1 MLNDTK
7 TGWVAGCQFIKDR
20 LPIHIIGREPMPV
33 LIHGREYKTVAERVT
48 EIHTTNK
55 DKPLSIETD
64 LVSWNEGVV
73 IFKATVTTGG
83 GIFTGYAYEHEGSSQ
98 INKTSALENCE
109 TSSIGRAV
117 AAAGYSGTE
126 YASANEVQN
135 AINQQK
141 NDEFKGAV
149 TTAPKPL
156 NKVYKQMLEYLA
168 THKDH
173 TVLSKS
179 QKEKITT
186 LVGKTLSMRDKNV
199 IEKYHDNVMN
209 LVSEHEARAK
219 SQTIKGE

>member
-1 MLNDTK
+1 
-7 TGWVAGCQFIKDR
+7 
-20 LPIHIIGREPMPV
+20 MPV
-33 LIHGREYKTVAERVT
+33 LIHGKEYKTVAERVT

-64 LVSWNEGVV
+64 LVSWTEGIVV
-73 IFKATVTTGG
+73 FKATVTTGS

-135 AINQQK
+135 AVTQQQ
-141 NDEFKGAV
+141 NDEFKGNNTV
-149 TTAPKPL
+149 APKPL
-156 NKVYKQMLEYLA
+156 TKMYKDMLTEL
-168 THKDH
+168 TKHKNH
-173 TVLSKS
+173 TALNKS

-186 LVGKTLSMRDKNV
+186 LVSTTLSMKDKHT
-199 IEKYHDNVMN
+199 IEQYHDNVLN

-219 SQTIKGE
+219 SETITKEK

>member
-1 MLNDTK
+1 
-7 TGWVAGCQFIKDR
+7 
-20 LPIHIIGREPMPV
+20 MPV
-33 LIHGREYKTVAERVT
+33 LIHGKEYKTVAERVT
-48 EIHTTNK
+48 EIHKTNK
-55 DKPLSIETD
+55 GKALSIETN
-64 LVSWNEGVV
+64 LVSWTEGVV

-83 GIFTGYAYEHEGSSQ
+83 GVFTGYAYEHEGSSQ

-135 AINQQK
+135 AVNQQQ
-141 NDEFKGAV
+141 NDEFKGNSTV
-149 TTAPKPL
+149 TPKPL
-156 NKVYKQMLEYLA
+156 TKMYKDMITEL
-168 THKDH
+168 TKHKDH

-186 LVGKTLSMRDKNV
+186 LVSTTLSMRDKDT
-199 IEKYHDNVMN
+199 IEKYHDITLN

-219 SQTIKGE
+219 SKTIKEKTNGN

>member
-1 MLNDTK
+1 
-7 TGWVAGCQFIKDR
+7 
-20 LPIHIIGREPMPV
+20 MPV
-33 LIHGREYKTVAERVT
+33 TIHGKEYKTVAERVT

-64 LVSWNEGVV
+64 LVSWAEGVV

-83 GIFTGYAYEHEGSSQ
+83 GVFTGYAYEHEGSSQ

-135 AINQQK
+135 AISQQK
-141 NDEFKGAV
+141 NDNFQSK
-149 TTAPKPL
+149 TTVAPKPL
-156 NKVYKQMLEYLA
+156 TKMYKDMLTEL
-168 THKDH
+168 TKHKNH
-173 TVLSKS
+173 TALNKS

-186 LVGKTLSMRDKNV
+186 LVSTTLSMKDKHT
-199 IEKYHDNVMN
+199 IEQYHDNVLN
-209 LVSEHEARAK
+209 LVAEHEARAK
-219 SQTIKGE
+219 SETITKEK

>member
-1 MLNDTK
+1 
-7 TGWVAGCQFIKDR
+7 
-20 LPIHIIGREPMPV
+20 MPV
-33 LIHGREYKTVAERVT
+33 LIHGKEYKTVAERVT

-64 LVSWNEGVV
+64 LVSWSDGVV

-83 GIFTGYAYEHEGSSQ
+83 GIFTGYAYEREGASQ

-135 AINQQK
+135 AISQQK
-141 NDEFKGAV
+141 NDNFQSK
-149 TTAPKPL
+149 TTVAPKPL
-156 NKVYKQMLEYLA
+156 TKMYKNMVTTLTEN
-168 THKDH
+168 KDH
-173 TVLSKS
+173 TALNKS

-186 LVGKTLSMRDKNV
+186 LVSTTLSMRDKDT
-199 IEKYHDNVMN
+199 IEKYHDITLN

-219 SQTIKGE
+219 SKTIKEKTNGN

>member
-1 MLNDTK
+1 
-7 TGWVAGCQFIKDR
+7 
-20 LPIHIIGREPMPV
+20 MPV
-33 LIHGREYKTVAERVT
+33 TIHGKEYKTVAERVT

-55 DKPLSIETD
+55 GKALSIETD

-73 IFKATVTTGG
+73 VFKATVTTGSG
-83 GIFTGYAYEHEGSSQ
+83 VFTGYAYEREGASQ

-135 AINQQK
+135 AVKQQQ
-141 NDEFKGAV
+141 NDEFKGNS
-149 TTAPKPL
+149 TIAPKPL
-156 NKVYKQMLEYLA
+156 TKMYKDMLTEL
-168 THKDH
+168 TKHKDH
-173 TVLSKS
+173 AALNKS

-186 LVGKTLSMRDKNV
+186 LVSTVLSMRDKDT
-199 IEKYHDNVMN
+199 IERYHDITLN

-219 SQTIKGE
+219 SNTIKEK

>member
-1 MLNDTK
+1 
-7 TGWVAGCQFIKDR
+7 
-20 LPIHIIGREPMPV
+20 MPV

-64 LVSWNEGVV
+64 LVSWTEGIV
-73 IFKATVTTGG
+73 IFKATVSTPN

-126 YASANEVQN
+126 YASANEVEN
-135 AINQQK
+135 AIKQQQ
-141 NDEFKGAV
+141 NDEFKGNNTV
-149 TTAPKPL
+149 APKPL
-156 NKVYKQMLEYLA
+156 TKMYKDMITEL
-168 THKDH
+168 TKHKDH
-173 TVLSKS
+173 VALSKS

-186 LVGKTLSMRDKNV
+186 IVGIANNMKHKHT
-199 IEKYHDNVMN
+199 IEQYHDNVMN
-209 LVSEHEARAK
+209 LVADHEARAK
-219 SQTIKGE
+219 SETITKEK